1 MLPPSPVPRRG
12 SSTPTVGGTKR
23 KRVRGSD
30 RTETWT
36 ERLRDRL
43 GRGDLEGMGDFM

>member
-1 MLPPSPVPRRG
+1 MLLPPPSPGEAP
-12 SSTPTVGGTKR
+12 TPTVGGTKR
-23 KRVRGSD
+23 RRVRGSD